1 MIIYQKLKDQNFTKK
16 TISSVSEELVQ
27 EELTQEELATLNQL
41 YAKVLSELND
51 FNALSNFNV
60 KNINN
65 KLFGIINYYD
75 SNNSFVQKRF

>member
-27 EELTQEELATLNQL
+27 EELTQEERITLNEL
-41 YAKVLSELND
+41 YDKVLSELND
-51 FNALSNFNV
+51 FNTLLNFNV
-60 KNINN
+60 KNIDN

-75 SNNSFVQKRF
+75 SNDSFRQKRF